1 MIGNQTKGR
10 GFRGL
15 LNYLQSQEGAKLIGG
30 NMGGRNPRALA
41 VEFKISRQL
50 NLEADRVVYHASL
63 SLPPNERLDDATW
76 NEIAHR
82 YLEEM
87 GFDSNQYVVYRH
99 SDTQHD
105 HIHICASRI
114 RLDNGKIVHDS
125 WDYKRSESIIRQLER
140 DYALQQT
147 HSSHEKLTR
156 NPSIGQQR
164 RLEREQRE
172 YTNGD
177 RPTPQE
183 PPVKQQLQELIDRA
197 TADSPTMPQLIERLQ
212 IEGVKVRHGLTRNG
226 KSKGI
231 SYAMKGQQFSGTNL
245 GAAYT
250 WPGLQKHKGVSYQP
264 QRDDPQITALLLNPA
279 KPIGIEPQTL
289 VNKSPQTDQPTHSL
303 NSRSGAENIQLERT
317 QIVAPILAEILK
329 LTEETQFVGNQHT
342 IYLENQQLIL
352 INNSSRKELMRANYI
367 ESTSKWEPVEPS
379 HLTPELVQ
387 HFQKFIPVIESG
399 LLAAEQEKKA
409 TSQHRY
415 PRLRR

>member
-30 NMGGRNPRALA
+30 NMGGNNARALA

-82 YLEEM
+82 YLEDM

-99 SDTQHD
+99 SNTQHD

-140 DYALQQT
+140 DYGLQQT

-177 RPTPQE
+177 RSTPQE
-183 PPVKQQLQELIDRA
+183 RPVKQQLQELIDCA
-197 TADSPTMPQLIERLQ
+197 AADFPTIPQLIERLQ
-212 IEGVKVRHGLTRNG
+212 IEGVKVRHGRTRNG

-231 SYAMKGQQFSGTNL
+231 SYSWKGQQFSGTNL

-279 KPIGIEPQTL
+279 KPTQQTKPVQSVQPNQQPSNTQNQPQ
-289 VNKSPQTDQPTHSL
+289 NQPELNLWQQRYQQLSL
-303 NSRSGAENIQLERT
+303 T
-317 QIVAPILAEILK
+317 LK
-329 LTEETQFVGNQHT
+329 LTALSPNDRDRKIICHLVNQ
-342 IYLENQQLIL
+342 EQ
-352 INNSSRKELMRANYI
+352 
-367 ESTSKWEPVEPS
+367 PVEEIKDLIKNGS
-379 HLTPELVQ
+379 IQRTQAEFKQLVELAIDDLEKQ
-387 HFQKFIPVIESG
+387 RQKTIRRG
-399 LLAAEQEKKA
+399 L
-409 TSQHRY
+409 SR
-415 PRLRR
+415 